1 MTYWRKEAMGELQGG
16 DGSHHDDAGRVF
28 ELAGAYDVF
37 TSDSDSESG
46 TPYGSTAERLEP
58 IVEDVVAE
66 GLALGGASVLG
77 GGVSGVAPAAVAMG
91 GSELRPDIPG
101 SSEDTGRVNL
111 LETPEGRRALDGFLG
126 YLALGHRTDVE
137 AGLSC
142 VSAETS
148 PPLGAALMG
157 EGSSAATAP
166 SMTTGTSGCEA
177 AVTWGTGAMPAWTAC
192 PAPVATVTTRGGGPL
207 ASAGAVPPVPTA
219 PPVTT
224 TPVPASVS
232 TVGTAPAAGT
242 GMVPPGGDQA
252 SSGDPE
258 VDLLARVLTRAVR
271 LSTTSQQQG
280 SVTQQ
285 QAGAGQALVTTG
297 GPTQAAQQPVG
308 VVQAAQVPSVVR

>member
-1 MTYWRKEAMGELQGG
+1 MTYWRKEALGELQGG

-148 PPLGAALMG
+148 PPGCHLGYGCDAGMDGMPSSSGDGDNGNRCGDERDSSSLLG
-157 EGSSAATAP
+157 RRTGS
-166 SMTTGTSGCEA
+166 GGQ
-177 AVTWGTGAMPAWTAC
+177 
-192 PAPVATVTTRGGGPL
+192 RGGGPL